1 VGSLS
6 GRKIAVLG
14 LSFKPNTDDMR
25 EAVSIRVVKKLL
37 EKGASVSVYDP
48 IAMENA
54 RAIFGDEVEYSR
66 SAVDCIRD
74 ADCTIVVTEW
84 DEFRDL
90 RPEDFLRNMRQPVV
104 DDGRRIYRPDEFA
117 GRVRFSAIGLGNIH

>member
-1 VGSLS
+1 
-6 GRKIAVLG
+6 
-14 LSFKPNTDDMR
+14 MR

-48 IAMENA
+48 VAMENA

-74 ADCTIVVTEW
+74 ADCAIVVTEW

-90 RPEDFLRNMRQPVV
+90 RPEDFVRNMRQPVV
-104 DDGRRIYRPDEFA
+104 VDGRRIYRPDEFA

>member
-1 VGSLS
+1 
-6 GRKIAVLG
+6 
-14 LSFKPNTDDMR
+14 MR

-48 IAMENA
+48 VAMENA
-54 RAIFGDEVEYSR
+54 RAIFGDEVEYAG

-74 ADCTIVVTEW
+74 ADCAIVVTEW
-84 DEFRDL
+84 DEFRNL
-90 RPEDFLRNMRQPVV
+90 RPEDFLRNMRQPAVV
-104 DDGRRIYRPDEFA
+104 DRRRIYRPDEFT